1 MPRRRF
7 ARGLRV
13 SNDLLPLDSLAY
25 ALGKPDGSAIIKQ
38 EFSDFRV
45 DEELAFAPSG
55 EGDHVFVQIRKT
67 DASTIEVAKRLSQVA
82 CVRQADVSY
91 SGMKDRRGETSQ
103 WFSVKLPP
111 EGESRLSGL
120 EDEQLSILALQRN
133 SRKLKIGSHAR
144 NRFHLKL
151 RDCEGSK
158 EEFERRLC
166 ALRESGVPNY
176 FGAQRFGAQLSNLR
190 QVSVLMR
197 EVLDGKDAA
206 ERGPRF
212 RRGMLYSA
220 ARSYLFN
227 QVLSERVRAGR
238 WQHYVPGDVLSLDGS
253 GRCFTL
259 VYEEER
265 GAEWTDELQRRM
277 DTLDIHATGPL
288 PGIIS
293 AKDKYVSLGEAADI
307 EKRVLK
313 DLDWMVAGLAAFGL
327 QASRRALRFAASE
340 LTWQWESD
348 ESASGASGAA
358 STLGSLNL
366 TFTLPRGAYATSLLR
381 ELCQLRES

>member
-1 MPRRRF
+1 M
-7 ARGLRV
+7 
-13 SNDLLPLDSLAY
+13 
-25 ALGKPDGSAIIKQ
+25 
-38 EFSDFRV
+38 
-45 DEELAFAPSG
+45 
-55 EGDHVFVQIRKT
+55 
-67 DASTIEVAKRLSQVA
+67 
-82 CVRQADVSY
+82 
-91 SGMKDRRGETSQ
+91 
-103 WFSVKLPP
+103 
-111 EGESRLSGL
+111 
-120 EDEQLSILALQRN
+120 
-133 SRKLKIGSHAR
+133 
-144 NRFHLKL
+144 
-151 RDCEGSK
+151 
-158 EEFERRLC
+158 
-166 ALRESGVPNY
+166 
-176 FGAQRFGAQLSNLR
+176 
-190 QVSVLMR
+190 
-197 EVLDGKDAA
+197 
-206 ERGPRF
+206 
-212 RRGMLYSA
+212 
-220 ARSYLFN
+220 
-227 QVLSERVRAGR
+227 LSERVRADR

-288 PGIIS
+288 PGTIS

>member
-1 MPRRRF
+1 MTERRL
-7 ARGLRV
+7 G
-13 SNDLLPLDSLAY
+13 NDLLPLDSLAY
-25 ALGKPDGSAIIKQ
+25 ALGKPDGNARIKQ
-38 EFSDFRV
+38 KFSDFRV
-45 DEELAFAPSG
+45 DEELAFAPTG

-103 WFSVKLPP
+103 WFSVKLPS
-111 EGESRLSGL
+111 EKESRLSEL
-120 EDEQLSILALQRN
+120 EDDKLSILALQRN

-158 EEFERRLC
+158 EEFERRLS
-166 ALRESGVPNY
+166 ALRDNGVPNY
-176 FGAQRFGAQLSNLR
+176 FGAQRFGPQLSNLQ

-197 EVLDGKDAA
+197 EVLVGTIAA

-227 QVLSERVRAGR
+227 QVLSERVRAGN
-238 WQHYVPGDVLSLDGS
+238 WQNYVSGDVLSLDGS
-253 GRCFTL
+253 GRFFT
-259 VYEEER
+259 VGFEDED
-265 GAEWTDELQRRM
+265 GATFADELQRRM
-277 DTLDIHATGPL
+277 DILDIHATGPL

-293 AKDKYVSLGEAADI
+293 TKDKYVSLGKAADI
-307 EKRVLK
+307 EETVLK

-327 QASRRALRFAASE
+327 QAARRALRFVASE
-340 LTWQWESD
+340 LTWQWENEGP
-348 ESASGASGAA
+348 ESSASGAA
-358 STLGSLNL
+358 STCGNLNL